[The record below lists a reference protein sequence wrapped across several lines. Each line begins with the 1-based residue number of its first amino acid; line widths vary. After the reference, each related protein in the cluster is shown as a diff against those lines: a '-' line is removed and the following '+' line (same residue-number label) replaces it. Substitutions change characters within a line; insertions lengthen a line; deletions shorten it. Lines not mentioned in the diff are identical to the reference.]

1 MFSQSIPVTHVGLQ
15 TCNVSPLPGRPEQEV
30 NAYREKDRHSTDH
43 LSSGPDTSTKAVP
56 REVLER
62 IDRKILGLNY
72 KIALGE
78 VARFGTYA
86 AGLVLGLPY
95 IFTHASGPAFNLWLS
110 LAGITATLGV
120 AREALIHVALNVVS
134 KVKPPHEVTPFEQRV
149 TTLATSLAQKAGIPT
164 PHVRVIDHKFFYA
177 GMADRL
183 AKKDIIVVSK
193 QLESL
198 NDTQLKGVLA
208 HELAH
213 GDRWHTK
220 LSTAVR
226 TLYDITSPTFFV
238 CAWSGLYGAMARI
251 GGGASASQSSLM
263 LSTMALMGATYLL
276 TAASRFVSRA
286 NELKT
291 DLRAAKIT
299 GEPHGLI
306 EAIEVMVAASPKT
319 HRANSRPRLLGSHPP
334 LSVRRDNLTHVFE
347 GHSQMTKSDEVS

>member
-1 MFSQSIPVTHVGLQ
+1 MFSQSIPAPNSSWQTHSAIVPPSRAENEAIVEPDKHKCRTSQ
-15 TCNVSPLPGRPEQEV
+15 SSP
-30 NAYREKDRHSTDH
+30 
-43 LSSGPDTSTKAVP
+43 GPDTSTKTVP
-56 REVLER
+56 REVVER
-62 IDRKILGLNY
+62 IDQKILGLNY

-86 AGLVLGLPY
+86 TGLAVGLPY

-110 LAGITATLGV
+110 LAGISATLGV

-134 KVKPPHEVTPFEQRV
+134 KLKSPHEVSPFEQRV
-149 TTLATSLAQKAGIPT
+149 TTLTASLAQKAGIPT

-183 AKKDIIVVSK
+183 SRKDIIVVSK

-198 NDTQLKGVLA
+198 TDTQLKGVLA

-226 TLYDITSPTFFV
+226 TLYDIASPTFFV
-238 CAWSGLYGAMARI
+238 CAWSGLYGAMARF
-251 GGGASASQSSLM
+251 GGGASASQSSLI
-263 LSTMALMGATYLL
+263 LSTVALMGATYLL

-306 EAIEVMVAASPKT
+306 EAIEVMVAASPKS
-319 HRANSRPRLLGSHPP
+319 HKANSKARLLGSHPP
-334 LSVRRDNLTHVFE
+334 LSVRRDTLTQVFQ
-347 GHSQMTKSDEVS
+347 GHNQPADSGDAR